1 MRCTR
6 NCGVQRLIHLIQKGS
21 VHNLSHFLFSL
32 SKIIAKTFLN
42 RSRKRPNA
50 CDQTHHEV
58 SSLHPPI
65 VQLLPVQLQ
74 QPYHLQ
80 SSLFSCSPQL
90 LPHRTHSSFL
100 RFLFRGL
107 EIVVLLSP
115 PSNACNLTSRI

>member
-6 NCGVQRLIHLIQKGS
+6 NCGVQRLIQLIQKGS
-21 VHNLSHFLFSL
+21 VQNLSHFLFSL

-50 CDQTHHEV
+50 RDQTHHEV

-65 VQLLPVQLQ
+65 VQLLLVQLQ

-80 SSLFSCSPQL
+80 SSFIFLLTSIASSSCAFLFSSFSVPRL
-90 LPHRTHSSFL
+90 RNRSIALSS
-100 RFLFRGL
+100 
-107 EIVVLLSP
+107 IK
-115 PSNACNLTSRI
+115 CM